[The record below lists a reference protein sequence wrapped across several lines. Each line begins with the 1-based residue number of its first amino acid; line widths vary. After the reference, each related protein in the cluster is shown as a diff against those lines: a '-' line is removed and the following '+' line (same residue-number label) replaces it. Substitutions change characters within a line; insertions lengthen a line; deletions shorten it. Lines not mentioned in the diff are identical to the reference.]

1 MVSIVILS
9 YNTSSYLAE
18 CLSSV
23 YKNVR
28 DLPFEII
35 VVDNNS
41 TDNSVHMVKT
51 KFSKVRLIESE
62 ENLGFAKGV
71 NLGVKHAKGEWVL
84 LLNSDTRVHE
94 NSIEK
99 LVGFAKENQEVA
111 VVGGK
116 LKNRDG
122 STSSSYS
129 SFYTPLRIFLFLFW
143 PMKKEKTLKDPKAVD
158 WVSGGF
164 MLIKKEIF
172 DKVHGFDPH
181 FFMYIEDME
190 LCYRLKKSGYKVY
203 YYPKAIVEHVGQG
216 SSNRTFAI
224 IQIYKGLL
232 YFYKKHR
239 SYEYPVVKA
248 LLFIKALVSLSAG
261 YLKNDDYL
269 TTTYS
274 EVFRKAL

>member
-1 MVSIVILS
+1 MVSLIILS
-9 YNTSSYLAE
+9 YNTSSYLTE

-23 YKNVR
+23 YKNTQ
-28 DLPFEII
+28 DTPFEVV

-41 TDNSVHMVKT
+41 TDNSVHMIKT
-51 KFSKVRLIESE
+51 KFPKVRLIESE

-71 NLGVKHAKGEWVL
+71 NLGVKSALGEWVL
-84 LLNSDTRVHE
+84 LLNSDTRVHKD
-94 NSIEK
+94 SIEK
-99 LVGFAKENQEVA
+99 MLDFVKENPDA
-111 VVGGK
+111 TVVGGK

-129 SFYTPLRIFLFLFW
+129 SFYSPFRIFLFLFW
-143 PMKKEKTLKDPKAVD
+143 PKKKERHVKEPMAVD

-164 MLIKKEIF
+164 MLIKKDVFE
-172 DKVHGFDPH
+172 KVHGFDPH

-190 LCYRLKKSGYKVY
+190 LCYRLHKNGYKIY
-203 YYPKAIVEHVGQG
+203 YNPKAVVEHVGQG

-239 SYEYPVVKA
+239 SFEYPLVKA
-248 LLFIKALVSLSAG
+248 MLFVKALVSLMIG
-261 YLKNDDYL
+261 ILKNDTYL
-269 TTTYS
+269 KTTYT
-274 EVFRKAL
+274 EVLRIVL